1 MMKMGSVKHAK
12 LGILLSREY
21 VPENLRFQL
30 ALIVLLL
37 MNMDVFN
44 AKINIIWHKIKD
56 ASLSK
61 LVVLSIS
68 KNSAYF
74 VSHLLI

>member
-1 MMKMGSVKHAK
+1 MENAKRKLNGVQFMMKMGSVKHAK

-44 AKINIIWHKIKD
+44 VKINII
-56 ASLSK
+56 
-61 LVVLSIS
+61 
-68 KNSAYF
+68 
-74 VSHLLI
+74 